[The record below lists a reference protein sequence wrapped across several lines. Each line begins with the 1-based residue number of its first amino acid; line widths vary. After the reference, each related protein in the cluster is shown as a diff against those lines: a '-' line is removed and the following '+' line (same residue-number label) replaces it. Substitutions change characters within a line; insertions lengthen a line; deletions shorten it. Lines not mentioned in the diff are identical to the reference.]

1 MTNPNDDTISDALR
15 FMGAVYHDANA
26 DIGTNPEGER
36 VVRID
41 LTAGRGIQS
50 YDRTVILTVDTAIA
64 LRNHLDAAFAAA
76 GVDDDPGA
84 DVDPEDA
91 CPNCGERRQDLL
103 VWFENADQ
111 VQCESCG
118 HVYAPR
124 RAAKT
129 AGEPRSEP
137 RSW

>member
-1 MTNPNDDTISDALR
+1 MTHEPQTNADARR
-15 FMGAVYHDANA
+15 FAGAVYDDANA
-26 DIGTNPEGER
+26 EIGTNAAGER

-41 LTAGRGIQS
+41 LTYGRGTGAVEYTLIVAL
-50 YDRTVILTVDTAIA
+50 DAAIA

-76 GVDDDPGA
+76 GVDDEPGA

>member
-1 MTNPNDDTISDALR
+1 MTHEPQTNADARR
-15 FMGAVYHDANA
+15 FAGAVYDDANA
-26 DIGTNPEGER
+26 DIGTNAAGER

-41 LTAGRGIQS
+41 LTYGRGPGAVEYTLIVAL
-50 YDRTVILTVDTAIA
+50 DAAIA

-111 VQCESCG
+111 VGCEACG
-118 HVYAPR
+118 HVYAPP
-124 RAAKT
+124 RAAKS
-129 AGEPRSEP
+129 AGELRSEP